1 MTVLKT
7 IDGQPLSPEAERLL
21 DYLRTRPAE
30 VDAAG
35 IRERVRAAAAEIEK
49 IVDSV
54 PESDIRR
61 RPIADKWNV
70 AEVVDHIAQ
79 TQIRSAEE
87 LRHLFAGRR
96 PPGPPVYE
104 ALRSGAAAW
113 APWHELVDGL
123 RSANHE
129 LIELLKDAPGAAE
142 KAGATVR
149 TILVINHALPG
160 GGTGTQIFPADL
172 DWKQYALLQRLHLLD
187 HRTQVKKLLETLTS
201 SAAAS

>member
-1 MTVLKT
+1 MTDLKT
-7 IDGQPLSPEAERLL
+7 VDGQPLCPEAERML
-21 DYLRTRPAE
+21 DYLRTRSTE
-30 VDAAG
+30 LDAAG
-35 IRERVRAAAAEIEK
+35 IRERIRAAAQELEK

-61 RPIADKWNV
+61 RPIADKWNI

-104 ALRSGAAAW
+104 ALRTGAAAW
-113 APWHELVDGL
+113 APWQELVDGL

-129 LIELLKDAPGAAE
+129 LIELLREAPGAAE
-142 KAGATVR
+142 KSGATVR
-149 TILVINHALPG
+149 TILVVNG
-160 GGTGTQIFPADL
+160 STGAQIFPLDL
-172 DWKQYALLQRLHLLD
+172 DWKKYALLQRLHLLD
-187 HRTQVKKLLETLTS
+187 HRTQVKKLRETLAS

>member
-7 IDGQPLSPEAERLL
+7 VDGQPLSPEAERLL
-21 DYLRTRPAE
+21 DYVRTRPAE
-30 VDAAG
+30 LDAAG
-35 IRERVRAAAAEIEK
+35 VRERVRAAALELEK

-61 RPIADKWNV
+61 RPLADKWNI

-87 LRHLFAGRR
+87 LRHLLAGRR
-96 PPGPPVYE
+96 PSGPPVYE
-104 ALRSGAAAW
+104 ALRTGAAAW
-113 APWHELVDGL
+113 APWQELVDGL

-142 KAGATVR
+142 KSGATVR
-149 TILVINHALPG
+149 TILVINHAFPD

-187 HRTQVKKLLETLTS
+187 HRTQIRKLREALTS

>member
-1 MTVLKT
+1 MTDLKT
-7 IDGQPLSPEAERLL
+7 VDGQPLCPEAERML
-21 DYLRTRPAE
+21 DYLRTRSE
-30 VDAAG
+30 ELDAAG
-35 IRERVRAAAAEIEK
+35 IRERIRAAAQELEK

-61 RPIADKWNV
+61 RPIAGKWNI

-104 ALRSGAAAW
+104 ALRTGAAAW
-113 APWHELVDGL
+113 APWQELVDGL
-123 RSANHE
+123 RSADHE

-142 KAGATVR
+142 QSGATVR
-149 TILVINHALPG
+149 TILVINHALPDG
-160 GGTGTQIFPADL
+160 NTGTQIFPMDL
-172 DWKQYALLQRLHLLD
+172 DWKKYALLQRLHLLD
-187 HRTQVKKLLETLTS
+187 HRTQVKKLRETLAS